1 MNKFFAAAALIL
13 STALAL
19 SFVATRSRAQ
29 SPPAAAPPRT
39 VVVKA
44 ARMFDGKSE
53 RLVSPAAV
61 LIVGGR
67 IQSVGSNV
75 TVPAGAEVIDL
86 GDATILPGFIDA
98 HTHITEEASDDWK
111 QDELDNLKK
120 TVAEKA
126 LDATVFARRTLLAG
140 FTTVR
145 NVGADDLIDIGLRN
159 AINDGTV
166 VGPRMLT
173 ATRTIGATG
182 GHCDPTAGYR
192 PDLFNR
198 ENGMMDDVADS
209 PDAIRA
215 AVRLNVKRGADV
227 IKVCAT
233 GGVLSLTDDVSA
245 PQLTQ
250 AELDALVDEAH
261 ALKRKTAAHAHG
273 AEGAKRAI
281 RAGIDSIEHGTFL
294 DDEGLEMMRQRGTY
308 LVPTLMASE
317 GLKEKLDKGLYLPPL
332 VEQKA
337 RAAIAARDVMFRKAL
352 AKHVK
357 IGLGTDAA
365 VYPHGRNAGEFRLM
379 VSLGMPAV
387 DALKAGTSVDADL
400 LGVSDRLGSLEAGKL
415 ADVVAVPGNPVQ
427 DIRQTEHVF
436 FVMKEGVVYKNER
449 QR

>member
-1 MNKFFAAAALIL
+1 MKKFFAAAIIIP

-19 SFVATRSRAQ
+19 SFIATRSRAQ
-29 SPPAAAPPRT
+29 SPPAA
-39 VVVKA
+39 
-44 ARMFDGKSE
+44 
-53 RLVSPAAV
+53 V
-61 LIVGGR
+61 LIVGGK
-67 IQSVGSNV
+67 IQSVGANAN
-75 TVPAGAEVIDL
+75 TPAGAEVIDL

-98 HTHITEEASDDWK
+98 HTHLTEESSDDWK
-111 QDELDNLKK
+111 QDELDSLKK

-126 LDATVFARRTLLAG
+126 LDATVFARRTLMAG

-145 NVGADDLIDIGLRN
+145 NVGADDLIDVGLRN
-159 AINDGTV
+159 AINDGTI

-173 ATRTIGATG
+173 AVRAIGATG

-198 ENGMMDDVADS
+198 ESGVMDAVADS
-209 PDAIRA
+209 PDAARA

-245 PQLTQ
+245 PQMSQ

-294 DDEGLEMMRQRGTY
+294 DDEALDMMVKRGTF

-317 GLKEKLDKGLYLPPL
+317 GLRERLEKGMYLPPL

-337 RAAIAARDVMFRKAL
+337 RAAIAARDTMFRKAL

-365 VYPHGRNAGEFRLM
+365 VYPHGRNAGEFRVM
-379 VSLGMPAV
+379 VALGMSPA
-387 DALKAGTSVDADL
+387 DALRAGTSVDAEL
-400 LGVSDRLGSLEAGKL
+400 LGVSDRLGALEAGKL
-415 ADVVAVPGNPVQ
+415 ADIVAVPGDPLR
-427 DIRQTEHVF
+427 DITQTEHVL